1 MFLRLAITYS
11 PSSVRS
17 WTGRSAMTSA
27 TQTPRPHLA
36 TAGTRQT
43 RVSAMRA
50 AAPRT
55 AAPTGRAIAG
65 ISSAQHRW
73 PRVTSH
79 TSD

>member
-1 MFLRLAITYS
+1 MFLRLATTFS

-55 AAPTGRAIAG
+55 AAPIGRAAAG
-65 ISSAQHRW
+65 ISHAQHRW
-73 PRVTSH
+73 LRAMSRTSG
-79 TSD
+79 

>member
-1 MFLRLAITYS
+1 MFLRLATTYS

-43 RVSAMRA
+43 RVSAMRI

-55 AAPTGRAIAG
+55 ATPQGRGAAG
-65 ISSAQHRW
+65 SWNATHRW
-73 PRVTSH
+73 MRAMSH
-79 TSD
+79 N